1 MAHLGCDR
9 RFEAMAVEQVRGFQ
23 TTDVNVKIP
32 QVIRHG
38 FLTTNAAIGSIL
50 KVWPME

>member
-1 MAHLGCDR
+1 MARLECDR
-9 RFEAMAVEQVRGFQ
+9 SFEAMAVEQVRGYQ
-23 TTDVNVKIP
+23 TIDVHDKIP

-38 FLTTNAAIGSIL
+38 VLTTNAAIGSIL